1 MATIRLKQLKS
12 RDNVLLQ
19 EKLTSD
25 GHEFVLSRFFYRFFE
40 INLTKKIDQL
50 MRLPPSL
57 VILCGVLHVES
68 PVLFYGSN

>member
-25 GHEFVLSRFFYRFFE
+25 GQEFVLSRFFYRFFE
-40 INLTKKIDQL
+40 INFKKIDQL

-57 VILCGVLHVES
+57 VILCGILHVES

>member
-25 GHEFVLSRFFYRFFE
+25 GHEVVLSRFFLSILR
-40 INLTKKIDQL
+40 NKLNKK
-50 MRLPPSL
+50 
-57 VILCGVLHVES
+57 
-68 PVLFYGSN
+68 N

>member
-25 GHEFVLSRFFYRFFE
+25 GHEFVLSRIFYRFFE
-40 INLTKKIDQL
+40 INLT
-50 MRLPPSL
+50 
-57 VILCGVLHVES
+57 
-68 PVLFYGSN
+68 